1 MMLFAL
7 LLLVVVVPAAL
18 GFASKPLFSSRF
30 ALRSS
35 WQDDVDSALN
45 IDTSCDTRREK
56 VLGLVQNQTKRDEVL
71 RDVQSALREVD
82 EEKRIEKLTTGETR
96 RALKG
101 AVAFRKQILRELP
114 DFLTKQVPAL
124 LSQGPG
130 RLLPQ
135 SPPGDSTMS
144 LPKLA
149 ERLRD
154 ITQDPILLQSTK
166 SDLQREVKNIFK
178 GTPEGLETPAFE
190 VLQKGK
196 GYEVRRMSGFSVC
209 SVPANSSA
217 SAGGEGASAF
227 GDAAASGRSFNALA
241 GYLFGG
247 NEKQESMAMTTPVIM
262 TSDSMSFVLPRGKT
276 AATAPAPAS
285 ASASASAST
294 SSDAA
299 VTLSDVA
306 PAVLAVRE
314 FTGIATASEVALQ
327 RAILEDALIFD
338 GLGFDNLSLQVFQ
351 FSPPYTLPWVRRNEV
366 ALTLTDSKFLD
377 SGAGAG
383 AAGAGAG
390 SGAGAGDGAGAV
402 GDEPYG
408 DGTEAGD

>member
-1 MMLFAL
+1 MMLLAL

-35 WQDDVDSALN
+35 WQDDVDSALS

-285 ASASASAST
+285 ASASAST

-351 FSPPYTLPWVRRNEV
+351 YSPPYTLPWVRRNEV
-366 ALTLTDSKFLD
+366 ALTLTDPKFLD
-377 SGAGAG
+377 SGA
-383 AAGAGAG
+383 AAGA
-390 SGAGAGDGAGAV
+390 GAGAV